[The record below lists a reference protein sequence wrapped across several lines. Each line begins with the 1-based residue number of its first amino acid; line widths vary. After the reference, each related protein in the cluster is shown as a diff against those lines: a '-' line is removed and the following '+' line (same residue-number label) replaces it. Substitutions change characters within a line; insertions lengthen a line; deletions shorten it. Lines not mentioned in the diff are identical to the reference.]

1 MWEKIGDILS
11 TLHDGVTIADAG
23 GIFVYASKSCKDTFG
38 VEPDQIL
45 GRSARLLEQNGI
57 FSPCITAQV
66 LQKKEK
72 VRSVQKNRDG
82 QEQFVTGIPQFDKD
96 GKLEAVICYS
106 SWEVTGYDDLKS
118 SYDKLKQDNLLLKR
132 EILELK
138 QSDQKS
144 REVVERSK
152 ATRDNIRLLK
162 KFVSTGSPV
171 MLSGPDG
178 SGKSFLARMI
188 FPVEK
193 EYNCE
198 LVSEEVMERELFGE
212 PGGLEGI
219 LDAAGTG
226 TALLLHAECLPV
238 HLMRRLT
245 VYVKEHAIKL
255 VVTANRSLEQL
266 KKEERIPNDFYYLFR
281 VCEINVPPINERFE
295 DLSGFLDYYL
305 DIYNHKYD
313 RKVCFTPSAMECL
326 LSYGWPENINEIK
339 YTLERIVLT
348 AEHDK
353 VDVFQLP
360 EKISEESMEHFTKT
374 SLKDALEFYEK
385 GIIERAYEK
394 YKTTVRISQE
404 LGISQATAV
413 RKIQKYI
420 TKAS

>member
-1 MWEKIGDILS
+1 
-11 TLHDGVTIADAG
+11 
-23 GIFVYASKSCKDTFG
+23 
-38 VEPDQIL
+38 
-45 GRSARLLEQNGI
+45 
-57 FSPCITAQV
+57 
-66 LQKKEK
+66 
-72 VRSVQKNRDG
+72 
-82 QEQFVTGIPQFDKD
+82 
-96 GKLEAVICYS
+96 
-106 SWEVTGYDDLKS
+106 
-118 SYDKLKQDNLLLKR
+118 
-132 EILELK
+132 
-138 QSDQKS
+138 
-144 REVVERSK
+144 
-152 ATRDNIRLLK
+152 
-162 KFVSTGSPV
+162 

-348 AEHDK
+348 AERDK